1 MKGLLLIVGFVILSI
16 TTNAQRVFYTSG
28 KGIAEY
34 NADSSSGWIYN
45 APQPSDLK
53 IYVGP
58 KSITFNDEKKSTY
71 TLVSEA
77 PGIREIEANVE
88 SWSALD
94 MNGKPCYITLTTY
107 KNGPVVTRVTFFY
120 NINDKRRIYYNATEA
135 Q

>member
-1 MKGLLLIVGFVILSI
+1 MKGLLLIAGFVMLSVE
-16 TTNAQRVFYTSG
+16 TNAQRVFYTSG

-34 NADSSSGWIYN
+34 NADSSGWIYD

-58 KSITFNDEKKSTY
+58 KSITINDEKKSTY

-77 PGIREIEANVE
+77 PGMREIEASVE

-107 KNGPVVTRVTFFY
+107 KNGPVQARVTLFY
-120 NINDKRRIYYNATEA
+120 NMYDKKRIYYNAVEA

>member
-1 MKGLLLIVGFVILSI
+1 MKGLFLIAGFVTLCIG
-16 TTNAQRVFYTSG
+16 TNAQRVFYTSG

-34 NADSSSGWIYN
+34 NADSSGWIYN
-45 APQPSDLK
+45 TPHPSDLR

-77 PGIREIEANVE
+77 PGMREIEASTE

-107 KNGPVVTRVTFFY
+107 KNGSVQTRVTFFY
-120 NINDKRRIYYNATEA
+120 NMYDKKRIYYNAVEA

>member
-16 TTNAQRVFYTSG
+16 TTNAQRVFYTSET
-28 KGIAEY
+28 GIAEY
-34 NADSSSGWIYN
+34 NADSSGWIYN
-45 APQPSDLK
+45 NSRPSNLK

-58 KSITFNDEKKSTY
+58 KSITINDEKKSTY
-71 TLVSEA
+71 TIISEA
-77 PGIREIEANVE
+77 PGMREIEASVE

-107 KNGPVVTRVTFFY
+107 KNGPVQTRVTFFY